1 MNISFVGGGVM
12 AEALMSGIL
21 DADISTPGNIKV
33 GEPNSTRRN
42 YLTEKYS
49 VNVYPEN
56 IDAIQ
61 NTDIIILA
69 VKPQN
74 VVEVMSGLTQDLTS
88 KQTVLSI
95 VAGTNIPTLKNGL
108 NHNSVIRVMPNT
120 PAQIRAGMTVWTAS
134 EEVTKEKLSTSKDIL
149 KTLGEELY
157 VDDENLIDMATALS
171 ASGPAYVFLFIEAL
185 IDSGVYMG
193 LPRDVSRKL
202 VLQTI
207 QGSTRL
213 VQESGQHPAV
223 LKDMVSSPGGG
234 TVEALM
240 TFEQSGFHGII
251 LEAVVTAYEKYQS
264 LGKTK

>member
-1 MNISFVGGGVM
+1 
-12 AEALMSGIL
+12 
-21 DADISTPGNIKV
+21 
-33 GEPNSTRRN
+33 
-42 YLTEKYS
+42 
-49 VNVYPEN
+49 
-56 IDAIQ
+56 
-61 NTDIIILA
+61 
-69 VKPQN
+69 
-74 VVEVMSGLTQDLTS
+74 
-88 KQTVLSI
+88 
-95 VAGTNIPTLKNGL
+95 
-108 NHNSVIRVMPNT
+108 
-120 PAQIRAGMTVWTAS
+120 
-134 EEVTKEKLSTSKDIL
+134 
-149 KTLGEELY
+149 
-157 VDDENLIDMATALS
+157 MATALS

-213 VQESGQHPAV
+213 VQESGQHPAI

-240 TFEQSGFHGII
+240 AFEQSGFHGIV